1 MSGLTTFGA
10 ILFLTLA
17 GFVAGEA
24 PGVEVIDRMA
34 VIVGRHVIKTSDILR
49 DLRVTEFLN
58 REPLE
63 LGAEARRKSAERLID
78 QEIIRQE
85 ILTGGYR
92 RPSDEDGEAFE
103 KQLEKDRFHGSTAEM
118 RAALS
123 KYGLTQQQLR
133 EQLLWQ
139 LTVLRFIDQR
149 FRAGVLVTD
158 DDVKNYYDQHQE
170 ELRRQN
176 PQANSLEGLQPKI
189 RSSLEGER
197 INEIFN
203 QWLEHERKISRIEY
217 KQEAF
222 E

>member
-1 MSGLTTFGA
+1 LSICGP

-17 GFVAGEA
+17 SAA
-24 PGVEVIDRMA
+24 PGAEVIDRMA

-63 LGAEARRKSAERLID
+63 LGAEARKKSAERLID

-85 ILTGGYR
+85 IVTGGYR
-92 RPSDEDGEAFE
+92 RPSDQDSEAFE
-103 KQLEKDRFHGSTAEM
+103 KQLDKDRFHGSAAEM
-118 RAALS
+118 RAALA
-123 KYGLTQQQLR
+123 KYGLTGQQLR

-176 PQANSLEGLQPKI
+176 PQANSLEALQPKI
-189 RSSLEGER
+189 RSTLEGER

-222 E
+222 Q